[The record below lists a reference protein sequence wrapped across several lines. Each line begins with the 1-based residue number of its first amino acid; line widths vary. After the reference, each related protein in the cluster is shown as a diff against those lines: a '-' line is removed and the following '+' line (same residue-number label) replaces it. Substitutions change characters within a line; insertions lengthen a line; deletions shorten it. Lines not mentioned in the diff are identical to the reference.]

1 VIVTPAACVRR
12 RANREITVLRS
23 AGLSPL
29 SSNESNAM
37 QSWRGGLS
45 PTIGFSA
52 FLMAIL
58 LDDVCVVWEASP
70 ESVFHQ
76 QPIEIPKR
84 FRRHVGRPN
93 LHRRTSRRVKHPCR
107 HDNRSARFPFNDE
120 NVSPGAPLT
129 VKVTHAPS
137 VERMPSVVD
146 L

>member
-1 VIVTPAACVRR
+1 M
-12 RANREITVLRS
+12 RS
-23 AGLSPL
+23 ADLSPL

-37 QSWRGGLS
+37 QSWRGDLN

-58 LDDVCVVWEASP
+58 LDDVSVVWEASP
-70 ESVFHQ
+70 ESVVHQ
-76 QPIEIPKR
+76 QPIESSKR
-84 FRRHVGRPN
+84 LRGHAGRPD

-107 HDNRSARFPFNDE
+107 HDNRSARFPFHDK

-129 VKVTHAPS
+129 VKPTHAPS

>member
-1 VIVTPAACVRR
+1 V
-12 RANREITVLRS
+12 ITVLRS
-23 AGLSPL
+23 ADLSPL
-29 SSNESNAM
+29 SSNESNTM
-37 QSWRGGLS
+37 QSWRGGLN

-58 LDDVCVVWEASP
+58 LDDVRVVQEASP

-76 QPIEIPKR
+76 QPMEIAKR
-84 FRRHVGRPN
+84 LRGHVGRPD

-120 NVSPGAPLT
+120 NVSAGAPLT
-129 VKVTHAPS
+129 VKTTHAPS
-137 VERMPSVVD
+137 VKRMPSVVD

>member
-1 VIVTPAACVRR
+1 MGTPAACVRR

-23 AGLSPL
+23 ADLSPL
-29 SSNESNAM
+29 SSNESNVM
-37 QSWRGGLS
+37 QSWRGGLN

-58 LDDVCVVWEASP
+58 LDDVRIVWEASP

-76 QPIEIPKR
+76 QPMEITKR
-84 FRRHVGRPN
+84 LGGHVGRPD

-129 VKVTHAPS
+129 VKATHAPS
-137 VERMPSVVD
+137 VERMPSIVD